1 MSLDLIVAG
10 GGAAGMMAAGRAA
23 ELGCSVC
30 LLEKNDRLGRKI
42 NITGK
47 GRCNLT
53 NNCSVQEL
61 IASVPSNGRFLYGAV
76 SAFSPQDTMAFFED
90 LGVPVKTERGNRVF
104 PVSERAA
111 DV

>member
-30 LLEKNDRLGRKI
+30 LVEKNERLGRKI
-42 NITGK
+42 DITGK

-76 SAFSPQDTMAFFED
+76 SSLRRRIPWRFLNRLAF
-90 LGVPVKTERGNRVF
+90 R
-104 PVSERAA
+104 
-111 DV
+111 